1 MAVNVSAPHKTGL
14 IFIFSL
20 SANILGR
27 CFMANSS
34 TVLIPSKKIEEARR
48 LRDELDTLIE
58 TAEIM
63 NNKSLMQSIK
73 RSEKDIKE
81 GRTTMV
87 GSKKDLDD
95 FFRR

>member
-1 MAVNVSAPHKTGL
+1 
-14 IFIFSL
+14 
-20 SANILGR
+20 
-27 CFMANSS
+27 MANGS

-48 LRDELDTLIE
+48 LRDELDSLIE

-63 NNKSLMQSIK
+63 NNKSLVESIK

-81 GRTTMV
+81 GRATRI
-87 GSKKDLDD
+87 GSKKELDD